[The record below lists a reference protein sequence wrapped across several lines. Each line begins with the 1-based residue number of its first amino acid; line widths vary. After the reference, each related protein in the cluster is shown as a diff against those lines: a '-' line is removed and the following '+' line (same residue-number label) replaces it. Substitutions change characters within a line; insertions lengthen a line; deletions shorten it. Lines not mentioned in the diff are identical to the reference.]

1 MATARTPLTGTRP
14 PDGPAARTGDAPARA
29 EQARPRLRRRR
40 DRRRRPRATQ
50 HPRGWWIGFLAGFA
64 MLQILAIAV
73 CWLFYMGV
81 GIWGINVPVAWG
93 FAIVNFVWWI
103 GIGHAGTLI
112 SAILLL
118 HAPEV
123 ADAHQPLLRG
133 DDDLRGHV
141 RGHVPALAH
150 GPAVVLLLALPV
162 PERRRRVAAVPQPA
176 DVGRVRGH
184 DVLHRVAG
192 VLVRRPDP
200 RPRRPPRPGPEASG
214 SGSSTASSRSAG
226 AARRSTG
233 GGTRRCT

>member
-1 MATARTPLTGTRP
+1 MATAELPPGVRP
-14 PDGPAARTGDAPARA
+14 PEGCRSNPRCTHSCENKHDLVSIGDAIGGVVLA
-29 EQARPRLRRRR
+29 
-40 DRRRRPRATQ
+40 DS

-123 ADAHQPLLRG
+123 ANEHQPVLRG

-141 RGHVPALAH
+141 RRHVPAVAH
-150 GPAVVLLLALPV
+150 GPAVVLLLALSV
-162 PERRRRVAAVPQPA
+162 PERRRRLAAVPQPA
-176 DVGRVRGH
+176 DLGRVRGH
-184 DVLHRVAG
+184 DVFHRVAG
-192 VLVRRPDP
+192 VLV
-200 RPRRPPRPGPEASG
+200 PRPGSRPRVAARLRPRSGG
-214 SGSSTASSRSAG
+214 SGSSTVSWPSAG

-233 GGTRRCT
+233 GATRRCT